1 MREIPYMNG
10 IPSKRVPA
18 DLNPFCEVRKHVYI
32 KALED
37 NATLNTLLKYKES
50 NAEQEEIASLYI
62 TIQMHRVER
71 CADHHSLELKAVYN
85 TDGYPCPTRGIRG
98 AKEAKK

>member
-1 MREIPYMNG
+1 MREVPYMNG
-10 IPSKRVPA
+10 VPSKRVPA

-32 KALED
+32 MALEE
-37 NATLNTLLKYKES
+37 NATLNTLSIKRVTQSKRRL
-50 NAEQEEIASLYI
+50 LYI

-71 CADHHSLELKAVYN
+71 CADHHSQELKAVYN